1 LLKSIQV
8 LNGQFH
14 RSATR
19 ERPPDVA
26 GHAAGE
32 PLASI
37 VDLNERLFALTAVV
51 GRLARPFL
59 FCARTETLEGGGAIM
74 QHLTHSDYNA
84 LNQAAA
90 CLRAMGK
97 LGLVEAEEV
106 KEALVLIERLAESEV
121 AILDPPYVEPN
132 NLQANLL

>member
-1 LLKSIQV
+1 
-8 LNGQFH
+8 
-14 RSATR
+14 
-19 ERPPDVA
+19 
-26 GHAAGE
+26 
-32 PLASI
+32 
-37 VDLNERLFALTAVV
+37 
-51 GRLARPFL
+51 
-59 FCARTETLEGGGAIM
+59 M
-74 QHLTHSDYNA
+74 QHLTPSDYNA